1 MSLKVIKVQVLEV
14 DQGTLLRA
22 SKGEEFADN
31 FSNLIASITNLGL
44 TLNEHS
50 TPGIIC
56 VQKFWSGLADSVLP
70 GVNEKIL
77 LKVNECI
84 NIKLRGINVGIILK
98 FFLAALRSKF
108 AEIIPAKLAENGVA
122 VDLKVCT
129 TEDEAEVFFE
139 IISHLQGKQAIN

>member
-1 MSLKVIKVQVLEV
+1 M
-14 DQGTLLRA
+14 
-22 SKGEEFADN
+22 
-31 FSNLIASITNLGL
+31 
-44 TLNEHS
+44 
-50 TPGIIC
+50 
-56 VQKFWSGLADSVLP
+56 
-70 GVNEKIL
+70 
-77 LKVNECI
+77 
-84 NIKLRGINVGIILK
+84 GIILK